1 MKQEYRK
8 KWMLIPTGLPA
19 VIRRCPK
26 CSRKTE
32 FQNSGKFRVNANGR
46 MLDIW
51 LVYRCRVCE
60 TSWNMAVYERI
71 EADALEQVEYEAF
84 LKNDSGLAAAYGSSR
99 KLFARNRAEMGGKSN
114 AFTVQV
120 KDTTIPCRAMEWQ
133 EAEVWLGGCLKLRID
148 ALFAK
153 EMGISRNQVKRLC
166 ESGQIC
172 TFEGNADSGARVKD
186 GQIFY
191 FRRKESVFG

>member
-1 MKQEYRK
+1 MRYQKANDILPENLVELIQNYIDGGYVYIPRKQENRK
-8 KWMLIPTGLPA
+8 NWG
-19 VIRRCPK
+19 
-26 CSRKTE
+26 
-32 FQNSGKFRVNANGR
+32 
-46 MLDIW
+46 
-51 LVYRCRVCE
+51 
-60 TSWNMAVYERI
+60 
-71 EADALEQVEYEAF
+71 EA
-84 LKNDSGLAAAYGSSR
+84 SLAKEELR
-99 KLFARNRAEMGGKSN
+99 ERNRAEMGGKSN

-120 KDTTIPCRAMEWQ
+120 TDTTLPCQSMEWQ
-133 EAEVWLGGCLKLRID
+133 EAEVWLGGCLKPRID